1 MERLDAYRIRK
12 YIRRRVCR
20 VYVASVRIIFYA
32 IYAPY
37 YIVYTEYR
45 YSEIAGR
52 ILKNYFPK

>member
-37 YIVYTEYR
+37 YIVYTIVVGIQ
-45 YSEIAGR
+45 STDIV
-52 ILKNYFPK
+52 K